1 MPESLFFSCA
11 VRRDLRDIAP
21 AENQV
26 AIDSVALSDFSTD
39 YLRSALADHATVP
52 GEFVECKADTK
63 RCKVTYNTRKPD
75 QWLTVLKPNK
85 GSSWE
90 LTGYGLYSTSEESSE
105 GSNDEDFS
113 DE

>member
-1 MPESLFFSCA
+1 MDQS
-11 VRRDLRDIAP
+11 
-21 AENQV
+21 QV
-26 AIDSVALSDFSTD
+26 DFNFLANKPVEVST
-39 YLRSALADHATVP
+39 RKRTVP

>member
-39 YLRSALADHATVP
+39 YLRSALADHADFADQDP
-52 GEFVECKADTK
+52 ACLLERVEA
-63 RCKVTYNTRKPD
+63 RK
-75 QWLTVLKPNK
+75 QVRASQL
-85 GSSWE
+85 
-90 LTGYGLYSTSEESSE
+90 
-105 GSNDEDFS
+105 
-113 DE
+113 